1 MEKSFEEAAAE
12 RRDYVDQV
20 RASFYEPSAERSWS
34 SSSSYRYGAGQETAL
49 QAGASGFGIRLVIA
63 ILLFAGFVYCDQ
75 KNITFHSYGA
85 ADVVKQM
92 EWNPLPVEQFVE
104 MVMAQ
109 PQQEAAPQKEKEK

>member
-34 SSSSYRYGAGQETAL
+34 SSSYCYGAGQEAGL

-63 ILLFAGFVYCDQ
+63 ILLFAGFGYCDQ
-75 KNITFHSYGA
+75 KNITFHTYGA

>member
-20 RASFYEPSAERSWS
+20 RASFYEPTAERNWGS
-34 SSSSYRYGAGQETAL
+34 SPYRYGADPETSL
-49 QAGASGFGIRLVIA
+49 QAGASSFGLRLVIA

-75 KNITFHSYGA
+75 KNITFHTYGA
-85 ADVVKQM
+85 ADVVKQV

-109 PQQEAAPQKEKEK
+109 PQQETAPQKENDKQ